1 MADERDNELPRALR
15 TSDLSRVKALPFKH
29 RPIVARARPI
39 PARFFALPI
48 VFPTLI
54 PRHGDASRDP
64 PPW

>member
-39 PARFFALPI
+39 PGPVLRITDRVPH
-48 VFPTLI
+48 PHST
-54 PRHGDASRDP
+54 SR
-64 PPW
+64 